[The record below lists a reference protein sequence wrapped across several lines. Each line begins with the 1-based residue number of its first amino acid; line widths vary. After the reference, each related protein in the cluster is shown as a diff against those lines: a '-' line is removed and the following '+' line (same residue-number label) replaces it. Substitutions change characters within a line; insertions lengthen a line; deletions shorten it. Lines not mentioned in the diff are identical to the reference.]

1 MVLCPGDL
9 VRLSDYPSIIQFSL
23 DITLPAS
30 SVISVALGNAR
41 TVKMEVVVG
50 ALLGNLNTGNLAAD
64 IVKACGKRDWNSL
77 FTFMARSANPS
88 LPEFTSLMSIESM
101 TNEVASTFWGWI
113 YNGNT
118 DIVDLVHWL
127 TIT

>member
-1 MVLCPGDL
+1 M
-9 VRLSDYPSIIQFSL
+9 SDYPSILQFSL

-30 SVISVALGNAR
+30 SVIAVAIAKAR
-41 TVKMEVVVG
+41 TVKLEVVVG

-64 IVKACGKRDWNSL
+64 IVKACGGRDWNSL
-77 FTFMARSANPS
+77 FTFMARSANPA
-88 LPEFTSLMSIESM
+88 LPEFTKLMSIETM
-101 TNEVASTFWGWI
+101 TNEVASTFWGWV

-127 TIT
+127 TIS